1 MDDDTVTINSG
12 QGRCCHEI
20 TSNGNTNYRRT
31 ESPVNVMAIND
42 VNVDA
47 ITDKIM
53 SVVETTLFE
62 ELTKSGVSVDSGY
75 GEEVVNSLVSR
86 LYSLD
91 ISGDKSCNSK
101 KRQRTESRGDAG
113 LGGGDIIGTGGCD
126 TSYTDTNNDAVNMA
140 VDEESEESDEN
151 YNTAENNVTLQEKLG
166 DVVSKD
172 ELNSS
177 LATTGKLC
185 IIQHMYSQLI
195 CTCYL
200 ILLFAS
206 SIWHT
211 AKNQIVQ

>member
-20 TSNGNTNYRRT
+20 TSNGNTTYRRT

-53 SVVETTLFE
+53 SVVEPTLFG

-91 ISGDKSCNSK
+91 ISGDKSSNSK

-126 TSYTDTNNDAVNMA
+126 MSHTDTNNDAVNMA
-140 VDEESEESDEN
+140 VDEESDEN
-151 YNTAENNVTLQEKLG
+151 YNTAENINVMLQEKLG

-177 LATTGKLC
+177 LAITGKLC
-185 IIQHMYSQLI
+185 II
-195 CTCYL
+195 
-200 ILLFAS
+200 
-206 SIWHT
+206 HT
-211 AKNQIVQ
+211 DI